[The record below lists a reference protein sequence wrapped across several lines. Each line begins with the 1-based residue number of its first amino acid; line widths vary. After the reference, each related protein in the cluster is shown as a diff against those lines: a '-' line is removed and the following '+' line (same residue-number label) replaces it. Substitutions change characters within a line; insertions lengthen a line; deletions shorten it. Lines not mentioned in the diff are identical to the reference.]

1 MAWQSPASHSLYM
14 ALALSELIKRHF
26 LTSPD
31 AQREKKKSRERRKA
45 PEGGTLLS
53 LFTVWVNEDFSQ
65 CPLPFFSHSF
75 SFLTFGKNCKHIYIY
90 ISAMVFFLFLFFYRH
105 INSNY
110 PQVKYVHPELG
121 LFLAGLGER
130 MRGLLKSAWPPS
142 CRDPLE
148 VVMKSVTLA
157 QLYVSIHNPS
167 PKT

>member
-1 MAWQSPASHSLYM
+1 MAWQSPASHSLHM

-45 PEGGTLLS
+45 PEGGTRLS

-75 SFLTFGKNCKHIYIY
+75 SFFKEMQTHIYLY
-90 ISAMVFFLFLFFYRH
+90 FTHRGFFCH

-110 PQVKYVHPELG
+110 PQVKYVQPESG
-121 LFLAGLGER
+121 LFLKVGEK
-130 MRGLLKSAWPPS
+130 MRGLLQSAWPPS
-142 CRDPLE
+142 CWDPLE

-157 QLYVSIHNPS
+157 SQLYVSIHNPF
-167 PKT
+167 PKTSP

>member
-1 MAWQSPASHSLYM
+1 MAWHGVQRLLRVEEHTSKKHWECWHQAVPQNVHQTDTQHSLAYYSLIRNIFFFFCLTWAWQSPASHSLYM

-90 ISAMVFFLFLFFYRH
+90 ISAVVFFLVVF
-105 INSNY
+105 
-110 PQVKYVHPELG
+110 
-121 LFLAGLGER
+121 FLA
-130 MRGLLKSAWPPS
+130 
-142 CRDPLE
+142 
-148 VVMKSVTLA
+148 T
-157 QLYVSIHNPS
+157 S
-167 PKT
+167 PAIILR